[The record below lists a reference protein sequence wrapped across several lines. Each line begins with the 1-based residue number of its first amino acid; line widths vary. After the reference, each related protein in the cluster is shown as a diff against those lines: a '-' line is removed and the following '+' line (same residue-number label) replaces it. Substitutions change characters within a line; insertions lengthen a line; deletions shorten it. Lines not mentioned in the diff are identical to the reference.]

1 MGESRVR
8 ELYKKLGPV
17 LYARA
22 HRVLKNRQLA
32 EDLTKQAV
40 TEAAKFENLS
50 DAELLRKARTRL
62 AELCK
67 EQGSG
72 NVLDSL
78 MPSEPPKKK

>member
-8 ELYKKLGPV
+8 ALYKKLGPV

-32 EDLTKQAV
+32 EDLTRQAV
-40 TEAAKFENLS
+40 TEVAAAGVELS
-50 DAELLRKARTRL
+50 DAELLRKARSRL

-67 EQGSG
+67 EGVRCSTR
-72 NVLDSL
+72 
-78 MPSEPPKKK
+78 